1 MEPGADIL
9 LRGLVGRDAIP
20 DTATGN
26 GPTATATVYSEKVT
40 HALTKLAQA
49 GVVDDS
55 NGQVIQMASTTSTI
69 HAEKITHVTEKLTQ
83 AGLSSSDDATKA
95 GHHLATKYIIII
107 AVVSAIALL
116 AFLAGGC
123 LCWRRYKKR
132 RAYSIVSRGADKKG
146 KDKGLV
152 RDKEDMFNADM
163 QEKEN
168 FDVGGPPKI
177 IVDRASFE
185 SGYGG
190 IETGYDGSAYGP
202 SQSHGDKRA
211 QFEA

>member
-1 MEPGADIL
+1 MEPVSDIL
-9 LRGLVGRDAIP
+9 LRALVGRDALP
-20 DTATGN
+20 NAASGDN
-26 GPTATATVYSEKVT
+26 PTTTATVYSMKIT

-69 HAEKITHVTEKLTQ
+69 YAEKITHATEKLTQ
-83 AGLSSSDDATKA
+83 AGLSSDDAPKS
-95 GHHLATKYIIII
+95 GYHLAAKYIIVI

-116 AFLAGGC
+116 ALLAGGC
-123 LCWRRYKKR
+123 LCWRRYKRR
-132 RAYSIVSRGADKKG
+132 RAYSIVSRGVEKEGKG
-146 KDKGLV
+146 KSPV

-168 FDVGGPPKI
+168 FDVGVPKI
-177 IVDRASFE
+177 TVDRASFE
-185 SGYGG
+185 SGYDGVD
-190 IETGYDGSAYGP
+190 TGYDGSDYRG
-202 SQSHGDKRA
+202 SQPHGDKRA